1 MKKLFKTLSAM
12 LVTAVAM
19 TALVVPVSAETQY
32 AAITGNKVTFYKTL
46 IVDKDAK
53 IPNLDFTFST
63 AGGGA
68 VPGDP
73 TDQNN
78 PTITVLNGTG
88 TIDPVRVRFKPTTAF
103 DADNAHGVSTDYKTA
118 TLPVEIDLT
127 AATYSEP
134 GVYRYYITEANG
146 DSRVLYDVLYD
157 VNAGLTEATGEGAR
171 VRTLDVYV
179 EDTGA
184 STPALAVTGY
194 VMYLGKVTG
203 APSIGTDP
211 TNGTAID
218 SSTLVTI
225 TGDGIYVETGT
236 GKGNTGAA
244 TKTNYIMNAYKTH
257 DLTFGKEVIGNQGSR
272 DKYFKV
278 TVTCTGLNDADK
290 FPVDMSSHAVK
301 KPTANSATTYTAD
314 AMKTK
319 NNITE
324 LTGAQLA
331 AGYDFYL
338 QDGNYVTI
346 LGLPEG
352 YGYTIAEDAEDY
364 TSVEKITKANSTLDW
379 NSAEDGNDALS
390 NDLTGRNVT
399 TDIHTGFTNEKKGL
413 IPTGVLLVATPVII
427 VALIAIAGVV
437 FFAVRSAKSR
447 AQEDEAETA
456 EE

>member
-1 MKKLFKTLSAM
+1 MKKLFKTLSAL

-19 TALVVPVSAETQY
+19 TALTMPVAADTQY

-46 IVDKDAK
+46 IVDKDAV
-53 IPNLDFTFST
+53 IPNLEFTFST

-68 VPGDP
+68 VTGDP

-88 TIDPVRVRFKPTTAF
+88 TIADKKVTFTSSMTA
-103 DADNAHGVSTDYKTA
+103 DATNAHGVTSDYKTV

-127 AATYSEP
+127 VATYSEP
-134 GVYRYYITEANG
+134 GVYRYYITEAEG
-146 DSRVLYDVLYD
+146 DSRVLYDVDENL
-157 VNAGLTEATGEGAR
+157 AATTGAR

-194 VMYLGKVTG
+194 VMYLGQVTA
-203 APSIGTDP
+203 APSVGTNA
-211 TNGTAID
+211 TNGDAVSGNVVIGE
-218 SSTLVTI
+218 S
-225 TGDGIYVETGT
+225 GIYVVTG
-236 GKGNTGAA
+236 GNTVTEATSAG

-278 TVTCTGLNDADK
+278 RVTCTGLNDTDK
-290 FPVDMSSHAVK
+290 FPVDMSHAETA
-301 KPTANSATTYTAD
+301 PTKTTATTYAAADMATANN
-314 AMKTK
+314 KTQ
-319 NNITE
+319 
-324 LTGAQLA
+324 LTGLQLTD
-331 AGYDFYL
+331 GYDFYL

-352 YGYTIAEDAEDY
+352 CGYTVSETAEDY
-364 TSVEKITKANSTLDW
+364 TSNEKITAANSSLDW
-379 NSAEDGNDALS
+379 DGTAGVDAL
-390 NDLTGRNVT
+390 NDEL
-399 TDIHTGFTNEKKGL
+399 DDDLDADKHTGFTNEKKGV

-427 VALIAIAGVV
+427 VALIAVAGVV
-437 FFAVRSAKSR
+437 FFAVRSAKNR

>member
-1 MKKLFKTLSAM
+1 MKKLFKTLSAL

-19 TALVVPVSAETQY
+19 TALTMPVAADTQY
-32 AAITGNKVTFYKTL
+32 TAIAGNKVTFYKTL
-46 IVDKDAK
+46 IVDKDAV
-53 IPNLDFTFST
+53 IPNLEFTFST

-68 VPGDP
+68 V
-73 TDQNN
+73 TN
-78 PTITVLNGTG
+78 PASGKIPVLDGTG
-88 TIDPVRVRFKPTTAF
+88 TIADKTVAFTSLMTA
-103 DADNAHGVSTDYKTA
+103 DATNAHGVGADYKTV

-146 DSRVLYDVLYD
+146 DSRVLYDVDENL
-157 VNAGLTEATGEGAR
+157 AATTGAR

-194 VMYLGKVTG
+194 VMYLGQVAD
-203 APSIGTDP
+203 APSVGTNATSGNAVSGDVVIGE
-211 TNGTAID
+211 
-218 SSTLVTI
+218 S
-225 TGDGIYVETGT
+225 GIYV
-236 GKGNTGAA
+236 KGNTVTEATSAG

-278 TVTCTGLNDADK
+278 TVTCTGLNDTDE
-290 FPVDMSSHAVK
+290 FPVDMSHAEK
-301 KPTANSATTYTAD
+301 TPTKTTATSYTAAEMAAAND
-314 AMKTK
+314 ISGDK
-319 NNITE
+319 
-324 LTGAQLA
+324 LTGTQLK
-331 AGYDFYL
+331 AGYNFYL

-346 LGLPEG
+346 VGLPEG
-352 YGYTIAEDAEDY
+352 CHYTVSETAEDY
-364 TSVEKITKANSTLDW
+364 TSNQKISETNSSLDW
-379 NSAEDGNDALS
+379 DGNAGADAL
-390 NDLTGRNVT
+390 NDELDDDLN
-399 TDIHTGFTNEKKGL
+399 TDKHTGFTNEKKGV

-427 VALIAIAGVV
+427 VALIAVAGVV
-437 FFAVRSAKSR
+437 FFAVRSAKNR

>member
-1 MKKLFKTLSAM
+1 MKKLFKTLSAL

-19 TALVVPVSAETQY
+19 TALTMPVAADTQY

-46 IVDKDAK
+46 IVDKDAA

-68 VPGDP
+68 VP
-73 TDQNN
+73 N
-78 PTITVLNGTG
+78 PASGKIPVLDGTG
-88 TIDPVRVRFKPTTAF
+88 TIADKTVAFTSSMTA
-103 DADNAHGVSTDYKTA
+103 DATNAHGVGTDYKTL

-134 GVYRYYITEANG
+134 GVYRYYITEADG
-146 DSRVLYDVLYD
+146 DSRVLYDVDENLR
-157 VNAGLTEATGEGAR
+157 ATTGAR

-194 VMYLGKVTG
+194 VMYLGQVAD
-203 APSIGTDP
+203 APSIGTNA
-211 TNGTAID
+211 TNGDAV
-218 SSTLVTI
+218 S
-225 TGDGIYVETGT
+225 GDVVIGESGIYVT
-236 GKGNTGAA
+236 GNTVTEATSAG

-278 TVTCTGLNDADK
+278 TVTCPGLTAGDK
-290 FPVDMSSHAVK
+290 FPVDMSHAVTE
-301 KPTANSATTYTAD
+301 PTQNSATTYTAAD
-314 AMKTK
+314 MKNA
-319 NNITE
+319 NNITQ
-324 LTGAQLA
+324 LTDEQLND
-331 AGYDFYL
+331 GYAFYL

-352 YGYTIAEDAEDY
+352 CDYTVSEDAEDY
-364 TSVEKITKANSTLDW
+364 TSNERITAANSSLDW
-379 NSAEDGNDALS
+379 NGAAGVDALGD
-390 NDLTGRNVT
+390 DLTGT
-399 TDIHTGFTNEKKGL
+399 MDADKHTGFTNEKKGV

-427 VALIAIAGVV
+427 VALIAVAGVV
-437 FFAVRSAKSR
+437 FFAVRSAKNR

>member
-1 MKKLFKTLSAM
+1 MKKLFKTLSAL

-19 TALVVPVSAETQY
+19 TALTMPVAADTQY

-63 AGGGA
+63 AGDGA
-68 VPGDP
+68 VTGDP

-88 TIDPVRVRFKPTTAF
+88 TIDPVTVRFNPTTAF
-103 DADNAHGVSTDYKTA
+103 DADNAHGVRADYKTA

-146 DSRVLYDVLYD
+146 DSRVLYD

-194 VMYLGKVTG
+194 VMYQGKVTA
-203 APSIGTDP
+203 APSVGTNA
-211 TNGTAID
+211 TNGDAVSGNVVIGE
-218 SSTLVTI
+218 S
-225 TGDGIYVETGT
+225 GIYVVTG
-236 GKGNTGAA
+236 GNTVTEATSAG

-278 TVTCTGLNDADK
+278 RVTCTGLNDTDE
-290 FPVDMSSHAVK
+290 FPVDMSHAEK
-301 KPTANSATTYTAD
+301 TPTKTTATSYTA
-314 AMKTK
+314 AEMAAK
-319 NNITE
+319 NNIAGDK
-324 LTGAQLA
+324 LTGAQLK

-352 YGYTIAEDAEDY
+352 CGYEVSETAEDY
-364 TSVEKITKANSTLDW
+364 TSNQKISATNSSLDW
-379 NSAEDGNDALS
+379 DGSAGADAL
-390 NDLTGRNVT
+390 NDELSGTMT
-399 TDIHTGFTNEKKGL
+399 ADKHTGFTNEKKGV

-427 VALIAIAGVV
+427 VALIAVAGVV
-437 FFAVRSAKSR
+437 FFAVRSAKNR

>member
-32 AAITGNKVTFYKTL
+32 TAIPGNKVTFYKTL

-53 IPNLDFTFST
+53 IPNLEFTFKTT
-63 AGGGA
+63 AGDA
-68 VPGDP
+68 VASPAAGQLP
-73 TDQNN
+73 
-78 PTITVLNGTG
+78 ILAGTG
-88 TIDPVRVRFKPTTAF
+88 TIA
-103 DADNAHGVSTDYKTA
+103 DATVTFAPGSTVDAKNAHSVAADYKTV
-118 TLPVEIDLT
+118 TLPVQVDLT
-127 AATYSEP
+127 KASYDEP
-134 GVYRYYITEANG
+134 GIYRYYITEQNG
-146 DSRVLYDVLYD
+146 STKVVYDVD
-157 VNAGLTEATGEGAR
+157 NKPAATTGNR

-184 STPALAVTGY
+184 ATPTLAVTGY

-218 SSTLVTI
+218 SSTEVTI
-225 TGDGIYVETGT
+225 TGDGIYVENRTGT
-236 GKGNTGAA
+236 GATGA
-244 TKTNYIMNAYKTH
+244 TTEKTNYIMNLYKTH

-301 KPTANSATTYTAD
+301 EPTKNSATTYAAAD
-314 AMKTK
+314 MKSA

-331 AGYDFYL
+331 AGHDFYL

-352 YGYTIAEDAEDY
+352 YDYTITEAAEDY
-364 TSVEKITKANSTLDW
+364 TSKVKIAKADSSLDW

-390 NDLTGRNVT
+390 NDLTGTNVT

>member
-12 LVTAVAM
+12 LVTAVAV
-19 TALVVPVSAETQY
+19 TALTLPVSADTQY
-32 AAITGNKVTFYKTL
+32 TAISGNKVTFYKTL
-46 IVDKDAK
+46 ILDKDAT
-53 IPNLDFTFST
+53 IPNLAFEFST

-68 VPGDP
+68 VSSPASGKLP
-73 TDQNN
+73 
-78 PTITVLNGTG
+78 VLAGTG
-88 TIDPVRVRFKPTTAF
+88 TISDVTVNFTSSLTK
-103 DADNAHGVSTDYKTA
+103 DATNAHSVSADYQTV

-146 DSRVLYDVLYD
+146 DSRVIYDVDKDL
-157 VNAGLTEATGEGAR
+157 AATTGAR

-194 VMYLGKVTG
+194 VMYLGQVAD
-203 APSIGTDP
+203 APSIGTNA
-211 TNGTAID
+211 TNGDAVSGDVVIGD
-218 SSTLVTI
+218 S
-225 TGDGIYVETGT
+225 GIYVT
-236 GKGNTGAA
+236 GNTVTEATSAG

-278 TVTCTGLNDADK
+278 TVTCTGLNASDK
-290 FPVDMSSHAVK
+290 FPVDMSHAETA
-301 KPTANSATTYTAD
+301 PTKTTATTYAAADMGTA
-314 AMKTK
+314 
-319 NNITE
+319 NNITQ
-324 LTGAQLA
+324 LTGEQLTD
-331 AGYDFYL
+331 GYDFYL

-352 YGYTIAEDAEDY
+352 CGYTVSETAEDY
-364 TSVEKITKANSTLDW
+364 TSNEKITATNSSLDW
-379 NSAEDGNDALS
+379 NGTAGVDALDD
-390 NDLTGRNVT
+390 DLNGTM
-399 TDIHTGFTNEKKGL
+399 DADKHTGFTNEKKGV

-427 VALIAIAGVV
+427 VALIAVAGVV
-437 FFAVRSAKSR
+437 FFAVRSAKNR
-447 AQEDEAETA
+447 AQEDETETA

>member
-19 TALVVPVSAETQY
+19 TALVVPVSADTQY
-32 AAITGNKVTFYKTL
+32 AAITGNKVSFYKTL

-53 IPNLDFTFST
+53 IPNLVFTFST

-68 VPGDP
+68 VPGNP
-73 TDQNN
+73 TDQSN
-78 PTITVLNGTG
+78 PTITVFDGTG
-88 TIDPVRVRFKPTTAF
+88 TIADKKVTFTSLMTA
-103 DADNAHGVSTDYKTA
+103 DATNAHGVSSDYKTV

-146 DSRVLYDVLYD
+146 DSRVLYDVDENL
-157 VNAGLTEATGEGAR
+157 AATTGAR

-194 VMYLGKVTG
+194 VMYLGQVAD
-203 APSIGTDP
+203 APSVGTNATSGNAVSGDVVIGE
-211 TNGTAID
+211 
-218 SSTLVTI
+218 S
-225 TGDGIYVETGT
+225 GIYV
-236 GKGNTGAA
+236 KGNTVTEATSAG

-278 TVTCTGLNDADK
+278 TVTCPGLNDADK

-352 YGYTIAEDAEDY
+352 CDYTVSEDAEDY
-364 TSVEKITKANSTLDW
+364 TSNEGITAANSSLDW
-379 NSAEDGNDALS
+379 DGTAGVDALGD
-390 NDLTGRNVT
+390 DLTGTMN
-399 TDIHTGFTNEKKGL
+399 TDKHTGFTNEKKGV

>member
-32 AAITGNKVTFYKTL
+32 TAIPGNKVTFYKTL

-53 IPNLDFTFST
+53 IPNLEFAFKTT
-63 AGGGA
+63 AGVA
-68 VPGDP
+68 VASPAAGQLP
-73 TDQNN
+73 
-78 PTITVLNGTG
+78 ILAGTG
-88 TIDPVRVRFKPTTAF
+88 TIA
-103 DADNAHGVSTDYKTA
+103 DATVTFAPGSTVDAKNAHSVAADYKTV
-118 TLPVEIDLT
+118 TLPVQVDLT
-127 AATYSEP
+127 KASYDEP
-134 GVYRYYITEANG
+134 GIYRYYITEQNG
-146 DSRVLYDVLYD
+146 NTKVVYDVD
-157 VNAGLTEATGEGAR
+157 NTPAATTGNR

-184 STPALAVTGY
+184 ATPTLAVTGY

-218 SSTLVTI
+218 SSTEVTI
-225 TGDGIYVETGT
+225 TGDGIYVETTRTGT
-236 GKGNTGAA
+236 GNTGAA
-244 TKTNYIMNAYKTH
+244 TKTNYIMNLYKTH

-278 TVTCTGLNDADK
+278 TVKSENLNIYDK
-290 FPVDMSSHAVK
+290 FPVDMTHAVK
-301 KPTANSATTYTAD
+301 EPTANSATTYDAAD
-314 AMKTK
+314 MK
-319 NNITE
+319 NANDITE
-324 LTGAQLA
+324 LTGAQLNT
-331 AGYDFYL
+331 GYDFYL

-346 LGLPEG
+346 VGLPEG
-352 YGYTIAEDAEDY
+352 CHYEVSEDAEDY
-364 TSVEKITKANSTLDW
+364 TSNERITAANSSLDW
-379 NSAEDGNDALS
+379 NSSVAGADALGD
-390 NDLTGRNVT
+390 DLTGT
-399 TDIHTGFTNEKKGL
+399 MDTDKHTGFTNEKKGL

-437 FFAVRSAKSR
+437 FFAVRSAKSK

>member
-1 MKKLFKTLSAM
+1 MKKLFKTLSAL

-19 TALVVPVSAETQY
+19 TALTMPVAADTQY

-46 IVDKDAK
+46 IVDKDAV
-53 IPNLDFTFST
+53 IPNLEFTFST

-68 VPGDP
+68 VTGDP

-88 TIDPVRVRFKPTTAF
+88 TIADKKVTFTSSMTA
-103 DADNAHGVSTDYKTA
+103 DATNAHGVTSDYKTV

-127 AATYSEP
+127 VATYSEP
-134 GVYRYYITEANG
+134 GVYRYYITEADG
-146 DSRVLYDVLYD
+146 DSRVLYD

-194 VMYLGKVTG
+194 VMYQGKVTA
-203 APSIGTDP
+203 APSVGTNA
-211 TNGTAID
+211 TNGNAV
-218 SSTLVTI
+218 S
-225 TGDGIYVETGT
+225 GDVVIGESGIFVATGT
-236 GKGNTGAA
+236 ATDNTGAS
-244 TKTNYIMNAYKTH
+244 TPKTNYIMNAYKTH

-278 TVTCTGLNDADK
+278 RVTCTGLNDTDK
-290 FPVDMSSHAVK
+290 FPVDMSHAETA
-301 KPTANSATTYTAD
+301 PTKTTATTYAAADMATANN
-314 AMKTK
+314 KTQ
-319 NNITE
+319 
-324 LTGAQLA
+324 LTGLQLTD
-331 AGYDFYL
+331 GYDFYL

-346 LGLPEG
+346 VGLPEG
-352 YGYTIAEDAEDY
+352 CHYTVSETAEDY
-364 TSVEKITKANSTLDW
+364 TSNQKISETNSSLDW
-379 NSAEDGNDALS
+379 DGTAGVDAL
-390 NDLTGRNVT
+390 NDEL
-399 TDIHTGFTNEKKGL
+399 DDDLDADKHTGFTNEKKGV

-427 VALIAIAGVV
+427 VALIAVAGVV
-437 FFAVRSAKSR
+437 FFAVRSAKNR

>member
-1 MKKLFKTLSAM
+1 M

-19 TALVVPVSAETQY
+19 TALVVPVSADTQY

-88 TIDPVRVRFKPTTAF
+88 TIAPVTVRFTPTTAF
-103 DADNAHGVSTDYKTA
+103 DADNAHGVRADYKTA

-127 AATYSEP
+127 TATYSEP

-146 DSRVLYDVLYD
+146 DSRVLYDVDENL
-157 VNAGLTEATGEGAR
+157 AATTGAR

-194 VMYLGKVTG
+194 VMYLGQVAD
-203 APSIGTDP
+203 APSVGTNATSGNAVSGDVVIGE
-211 TNGTAID
+211 
-218 SSTLVTI
+218 S
-225 TGDGIYVETGT
+225 GIYVVTG
-236 GKGNTGAA
+236 GNTVTEATSAG

-278 TVTCTGLNDADK
+278 TVTCTGLNDTDE
-290 FPVDMSSHAVK
+290 FPVDMSHAEK
-301 KPTANSATTYTAD
+301 TPTKTTATSYTA
-314 AMKTK
+314 AEMAAK
-319 NNITE
+319 NNIAGDK
-324 LTGAQLA
+324 LTGLQLK

-346 LGLPEG
+346 VGLPEG
-352 YGYTIAEDAEDY
+352 CHYTVSETAEDY
-364 TSVEKITKANSTLDW
+364 TSNQKISAANSSLDW
-379 NSAEDGNDALS
+379 DGNAGVDAL
-390 NDLTGRNVT
+390 NDKLDDDLN
-399 TDIHTGFTNEKKGL
+399 TDKHTGFTNEKKGV

-427 VALIAIAGVV
+427 VALIAVAGVV
-437 FFAVRSAKSR
+437 FFAVRSAKNR

>member
-32 AAITGNKVTFYKTL
+32 TAIPGNKVTFYKTL

-53 IPNLDFTFST
+53 IPNLEFTFKTT
-63 AGGGA
+63 AGDA
-68 VPGDP
+68 VASPAAGQLP
-73 TDQNN
+73 
-78 PTITVLNGTG
+78 ILAGTG
-88 TIDPVRVRFKPTTAF
+88 TIA
-103 DADNAHGVSTDYKTA
+103 DAKVTFTPDSTVDATNAHGVTADYKTV
-118 TLPVEIDLT
+118 TLPVQVDLT
-127 AATYSEP
+127 KASYDEP
-134 GVYRYYITEANG
+134 GIYRYYITEQNG
-146 DSRVLYDVLYD
+146 NTKVVYDVDNTLAAT
-157 VNAGLTEATGEGAR
+157 AGNR

-184 STPALAVTGY
+184 ATPTLAVTGY
-194 VMYLGKVTG
+194 VMYLGQVTD

-218 SSTLVTI
+218 SSTEVTI
-225 TGDGIYVETGT
+225 TGDGIYVETRTGT
-236 GKGNTGAA
+236 GNTGAA
-244 TKTNYIMNAYKTH
+244 TKTNYIMNLYKTH

-290 FPVDMSSHAVK
+290 FPVDMSHAVK
-301 KPTANSATTYTAD
+301 EPTANSATRYTAD

-352 YGYTIAEDAEDY
+352 YGYTIEEDAEDY
-364 TSVEKITKANSTLDW
+364 TSVEKITAANSSLDW
-379 NSAEDGNDALS
+379 DGTAGNDALG
-390 NDLTGRNVT
+390 NNLTGSNVT

>member
-1 MKKLFKTLSAM
+1 MKKLFKTLSAL
-12 LVTAVAM
+12 LVTAVA
-19 TALVVPVSAETQY
+19 TAALVVPVSADTTY
-32 AAITGNKVTFYKTL
+32 TAITGNKVTFYKTL
-46 IVDKDAK
+46 IVDKDAA
-53 IPNLDFTFST
+53 IPNLVFTFKTT
-63 AGGGA
+63 AGTTA
-68 VPGDP
+68 KKNQP
-73 TDQNN
+73 T
-78 PTITVLNGTG
+78 TELSVLAGTG
-88 TIDPVRVRFKPTTAF
+88 TIEDATVTFAPDSPV
-103 DADNAHGVSTDYKTA
+103 DATNAHGVAADYKTV
-118 TLPVEIDLT
+118 TLPVQVDLT
-127 AATYSEP
+127 TASYDEP
-134 GVYRYYITEANG
+134 GVYRYYITEQDGNTK
-146 DSRVLYDVLYD
+146 VVYDVDNKLAAT
-157 VNAGLTEATGEGAR
+157 AGNR

-184 STPALAVTGY
+184 ATPALAVTGY
-194 VMYLGKVTG
+194 VMYLGQVTA
-203 APSIGTDP
+203 APTIGTNP
-211 TNGTAID
+211 ANGTAID
-218 SSTLVTI
+218 SSTAVGI
-225 TGDGIYVETGT
+225 TDAGIYVETGT
-236 GKGNTGAA
+236 GTGDTGAA
-244 TKTNYIMNAYKTH
+244 TKTNYIMNLYKTH

-290 FPVDMSSHAVK
+290 FPVDMSHAVK
-301 KPTANSATTYTAD
+301 EPTANSATTYTAD

-352 YGYTIAEDAEDY
+352 YGYTIEEDAEDY

-379 NSAEDGNDALS
+379 NSAEDGNDALG
-390 NDLTGRNVT
+390 NNLTGTDVT

-437 FFAVRSAKSR
+437 FFSVRSAKSK

>member
-32 AAITGNKVTFYKTL
+32 TAIPGNKVTFYKTL
-46 IVDKDAK
+46 IVDKDAVV
-53 IPNLDFTFST
+53 PNLEFTFKTT
-63 AGGGA
+63 AGDEVASPASGKLPILA
-68 VPGDP
+68 
-73 TDQNN
+73 
-78 PTITVLNGTG
+78 GTG
-88 TIDPVRVRFKPTTAF
+88 TISDATVSFDPTSTV
-103 DADNAHGVSTDYKTA
+103 DATNAHGVAADYKTV
-118 TLPVEIDLT
+118 TLPVQVDFT
-127 AATYSEP
+127 AASYDEP
-134 GVYRYYITEANG
+134 GIYRYYITEQDGNTK
-146 DSRVLYDVLYD
+146 VVYDVDNTL
-157 VNAGLTEATGEGAR
+157 AATTGNR

-184 STPALAVTGY
+184 ATPTLAVTGY
-194 VMYLGKVTG
+194 VMYLGKVTA

-211 TNGTAID
+211 TNGTAIG
-218 SSTLVTI
+218 SSTEVTL
-225 TGDGIYVETGT
+225 TEDGIYVETGT
-236 GKGNTGAA
+236 GKGATGA
-244 TKTNYIMNAYKTH
+244 TTEKTNYIMNLYKTH

-290 FPVDMSSHAVK
+290 FPVDMSKAVK
-301 KPTANSATTYTAD
+301 EPTANSATTYTAD
-314 AMKTK
+314 AMKTA

-324 LTGAQLA
+324 LTGKQLA
-331 AGYDFYL
+331 DGYVFYL
-338 QDGNYVTI
+338 QDGNYITI

-352 YGYTIAEDAEDY
+352 YGYTIEEDAEDY
-364 TSVEKITKANSTLDW
+364 TSVEKITAANSSLDW
-379 NSAEDGNDALS
+379 DGTAGNDALS
-390 NDLTGRNVT
+390 NELTGTNVT

-437 FFAVRSAKSR
+437 FFAVRSAKSK

>member
-12 LVTAVAM
+12 LVTAVAV
-19 TALVVPVSAETQY
+19 TALTLPVSADTQY
-32 AAITGNKVTFYKTL
+32 TAINGNKVTFYKTL
-46 IVDKDAK
+46 ILDKDAT

-68 VPGDP
+68 VSSPASGKLP
-73 TDQNN
+73 
-78 PTITVLNGTG
+78 VLAGTG
-88 TIDPVRVRFKPTTAF
+88 TISDVTVHFTSSLTK
-103 DADNAHGVSTDYKTA
+103 DATNAHSVSADYQTV

-127 AATYSEP
+127 AAAYSEP
-134 GVYRYYITEANG
+134 GVYRYYITEADG
-146 DSRVLYDVLYD
+146 DSRVLYDVDKDL
-157 VNAGLTEATGEGAR
+157 AATTGAR

-194 VMYLGKVTG
+194 VMYLGQVAD
-203 APSIGTDP
+203 APSIGTNA
-211 TNGTAID
+211 TNGDAVSGDVVIGD
-218 SSTLVTI
+218 S
-225 TGDGIYVETGT
+225 GIYVT
-236 GKGNTGAA
+236 GNTVTEATSAG

-278 TVTCTGLNDADK
+278 TVTCTGLNASDK
-290 FPVDMSSHAVK
+290 FPVDMSHAVTA
-301 KPTANSATTYTAD
+301 PTKTTATTYAAADMSTA
-314 AMKTK
+314 
-319 NNITE
+319 NNITQ
-324 LTGAQLA
+324 LTGEQLTD
-331 AGYDFYL
+331 GYDFYL

-352 YGYTIAEDAEDY
+352 CGYTVSETAEDY
-364 TSVEKITKANSTLDW
+364 TSNERITATNSSLDW
-379 NSAEDGNDALS
+379 DGTAGVDALGD
-390 NDLTGRNVT
+390 DLTGTMNA
-399 TDIHTGFTNEKKGL
+399 DKHTGFTNEKKGV

-427 VALIAIAGVV
+427 VALIAVAGVV
-437 FFAVRSAKSR
+437 FFAVRSAKNR

>member
-1 MKKLFKTLSAM
+1 M

-19 TALVVPVSAETQY
+19 TALVVPVSAADTNTQY
-32 AAITGNKVTFYKTL
+32 TAIAGNKVTFYKTL
-46 IVDKDAK
+46 IVDKDAA
-53 IPNLDFTFST
+53 IPNLSFTFST
-63 AGGGA
+63 VGDGA
-68 VPGDP
+68 VTGDP

-78 PTITVLNGTG
+78 PTITVLDGTG
-88 TIDPVRVRFKPTTAF
+88 TIAAKTVTFTSSMTA
-103 DADNAHGVSTDYKTA
+103 DATNAHGVGADYKTV
-118 TLPVEIDLT
+118 TIPVEIDFT
-127 AATYSEP
+127 GATYGEP

-146 DSRVLYDVLYD
+146 DSRVLYDVND
-157 VNAGLTEATGEGAR
+157 SLTEATGEGAR

-194 VMYLGKVTG
+194 VMYQGKVAT
-203 APSIGTDP
+203 APSVGTNATSGTGISSDVVIG
-211 TNGTAID
+211 D
-218 SSTLVTI
+218 S
-225 TGDGIYVETGT
+225 GIYVATGT
-236 GKGNTGAA
+236 ATDNTGAS
-244 TKTNYIMNAYKTH
+244 TPKTNYIMNAYKTH

-278 TVTCTGLNDADK
+278 TVKSENLNISDK
-290 FPVDMSSHAVK
+290 FPVNMGEAVLQPVK
-301 KPTANSATTYTAD
+301 TTATTYAAAD
-314 AMKTK
+314 MVDA

-324 LTGAQLA
+324 LTGAQLN

-352 YGYTIAEDAEDY
+352 CSYTVSEEAEDY
-364 TSVEKITKANSTLDW
+364 TSNQKISATNSSLDW
-379 NSAEDGNDALS
+379 DASVAGADAL
-390 NDLTGRNVT
+390 NDDLSGTMNA
-399 TDIHTGFTNEKKGL
+399 DKHTGFTNEKKGV

-427 VALIAIAGVV
+427 VALIAVAGVV
-437 FFAVRSAKSR
+437 FFAVRSAKNR

>member
-19 TALVVPVSAETQY
+19 TALVVPVSADTQY

-53 IPNLDFTFST
+53 IPNLVFTFST

-88 TIDPVRVRFKPTTAF
+88 TIAPVTVRFTPKTAF
-103 DADNAHGVSTDYKTA
+103 DADNAHGVRADYKTA

-134 GVYRYYITEANG
+134 GVYRYYITEVDG
-146 DSRVLYDVLYD
+146 DSRVLYDVDENL
-157 VNAGLTEATGEGAR
+157 AATTGAR

-184 STPALAVTGY
+184 ATPALAVTGY
-194 VMYLGKVTG
+194 VMYLGQVTA
-203 APSIGTDP
+203 APSVGTNATSGNAVSGDVVIGE
-211 TNGTAID
+211 
-218 SSTLVTI
+218 S
-225 TGDGIYVETGT
+225 GIYV
-236 GKGNTGAA
+236 KGNTVTEATSAG

-301 KPTANSATTYTAD
+301 EPTANSATTYTAD

-352 YGYTIAEDAEDY
+352 YDYTITEAAEDY
-364 TSVEKITKANSTLDW
+364 TSKVKIAKADSSLDW

>member
-1 MKKLFKTLSAM
+1 MKKLFKTLSAL

-19 TALVVPVSAETQY
+19 TALTMPVAADTQY
-32 AAITGNKVTFYKTL
+32 AAITGNKVSFYKTL
-46 IVDKDAK
+46 IVDKDAV
-53 IPNLDFTFST
+53 IPNLEFTFST

-68 VPGDP
+68 VTGDP

-88 TIDPVRVRFKPTTAF
+88 TIADKKVTFTSSMTA
-103 DADNAHGVSTDYKTA
+103 DATNAHGVSSDYKTV

-134 GVYRYYITEANG
+134 GVYRYYITEADG

-194 VMYLGKVTG
+194 VMYQGKVTA
-203 APSIGTDP
+203 APSVGTNA
-211 TNGTAID
+211 TNGDAVSGNVVIGE
-218 SSTLVTI
+218 S
-225 TGDGIYVETGT
+225 GIYVVTG
-236 GKGNTGAA
+236 GNTVTEATSAG

-278 TVTCTGLNDADK
+278 RVTCTGLNDTDE
-290 FPVDMSSHAVK
+290 FPVDMSHAEK
-301 KPTANSATTYTAD
+301 TPTKTTATSYTA
-314 AMKTK
+314 AEMAAK
-319 NNITE
+319 NTITGDK
-324 LTGAQLA
+324 LTGAQLK

-352 YGYTIAEDAEDY
+352 CGYTVSETAEDY
-364 TSVEKITKANSTLDW
+364 TSNEKITAANSSLDW
-379 NSAEDGNDALS
+379 DGNAGVDAL
-390 NDLTGRNVT
+390 NDELSGTMT
-399 TDIHTGFTNEKKGL
+399 ADKHTGFTNEKKGV

-427 VALIAIAGVV
+427 VALIAVAGVV
-437 FFAVRSAKSR
+437 FFAVRSAKNR

>member
-19 TALVVPVSAETQY
+19 TALVVPVSADTQY

-68 VPGDP
+68 VLGDP
-73 TDQNN
+73 TVQNN

-88 TIDPVRVRFKPTTAF
+88 TIAPVRVRFKPTTAF

-194 VMYLGKVTG
+194 VMYQGKVTA
-203 APSIGTDP
+203 APSVGTNATSGNAVSGDVVIGE
-211 TNGTAID
+211 
-218 SSTLVTI
+218 S
-225 TGDGIYVETGT
+225 GIYV
-236 GKGNTGAA
+236 KGNTVTEATSAG